1 MKNMTKIL
9 LHTISL
15 STYLIDAGKRL
26 VLINPMSR
34 LMLLVPGGK
43 WKNEIEPVWLS
54 CWASLTFAVHQVS
67 FASGLIVL

>member
-15 STYLIDAGKRL
+15 PTYLIEAGKRL

-34 LMLLVPGGK
+34 LMLSVPGGK
-43 WKNEIEPVWLS
+43 CKNEIEPVWLS
-54 CWASLTFAVHQVS
+54 CWASLTLTVHQFS
-67 FASGLIVL
+67 FASGLVVL